1 MIKTL
6 INLIKRLLKNKMKGY
21 YEGSKKSID
30 YPEGSMSDA
39 IIRAY
44 KKYPNNTALEYY
56 GTIFT
61 YKDFVNLVKKVAR
74 SLKAYGIEKDDRV
87 TICMPNTPE
96 GLAMV
101 YATNMVGG
109 VANMLHPLSSE
120 KEIEYSL
127 NLTKSKF
134 ILTID
139 ISLEK
144 VLTIKD
150 NTKVKNIIVA
160 TAAESMQPLMSK
172 LYWLKAGRKVKYP
185 VDEHVIK
192 WSKFLSVGVRYDDEI
207 NEPRQSTD
215 PAVILYSGGTTG
227 VPKGIVL
234 SNLSFNAL
242 ALQCHE
248 MIRQSVPGASVLTI
262 MPLFHGFGLGV
273 CIHTPLSLGMSSIL
287 LPTFN
292 GKKFGQLIKKYQ
304 PTFIAGVPT
313 LYEALLK
320 AHLGKN
326 VLKCVKSAIC
336 GGDTLTEKLQRE
348 VNDYLQEHGST
359 AKIRQG
365 YGLTE
370 GTGACCLTPEDCI
383 HEDCIGEPLP
393 DMNFK
398 IIRVGTY
405 EEADE
410 LEEGE
415 ICINGPTV
423 MLGYYD
429 NKEETESTLIEHEDG
444 KKWLHTGDIGY
455 KDEQGLI
462 FFKGRL
468 KRMIISSGYNIY
480 PVQIEKIINT
490 HPAVKTSAVVGVP
503 HPYKGQI
510 ARAYVVLK
518 EGVEKQYRIEK
529 EIMELCRKNISKF
542 ALPKSIEFR
551 ESLPTTKLGKIAFKE
566 LENDSV
572 SKYKKNKN

>member
-6 INLIKRLLKNKMKGY
+6 VNLIKRILKNKMKGY

-30 YPEGSMSDA
+30 YPDGSMYDA
-39 IIRAY
+39 IMRTY
-44 KKYPNNTALEYY
+44 RKHPNNTAIEYY

-61 YKDFVNLVKKVAR
+61 YKDFVNLVNKVAR
-74 SLKAYGIEKDDRV
+74 SLKAYGIEKDDKV

-109 VANMLHPLSSE
+109 IANMVHPLSSE

-127 NLTKSKF
+127 KLTKSKF

-139 ISLEK
+139 IALDK

-150 NTKVKNIIVA
+150 NTKVKNVIVA
-160 TAAESMQPLMSK
+160 SPSESMQPLMSR

-185 VDEHVIK
+185 LDEKVVK
-192 WSKFLSVGVRYDDEI
+192 WNKFIASGSRYDDEI
-207 NEPRQSTD
+207 IEPRKDID

-262 MPLFHGFGLGV
+262 MPIFHGFGLGV

-292 GKKFGQLIKKYQ
+292 GKKFGKLIKKYQ
-304 PTFIAGVPT
+304 PTFISGVPT

-320 AHLGKN
+320 SHLGKN
-326 VLKCVKSAIC
+326 DLKCVKSAIC
-336 GGDTLTEKLQRE
+336 GGDTLSEKLQRE
-348 VNDYLQEHGST
+348 VNQYLEEHGST

-383 HEDCIGEPLP
+383 QEDCIGEPLP
-393 DMNFK
+393 DMDFK
-398 IIRVGTY
+398 IIRIGTY
-405 EEADE
+405 EEAKE
-410 LEEGE
+410 YEEGE

-429 NKEETESTLIEHEDG
+429 NEEETNSTLIEHEDG

-455 KDEQGLI
+455 KDEEGLI
-462 FFKGRL
+462 FFKGRI

-480 PVQIEKIINT
+480 PVQIEKIINA
-490 HPAVKTSAVVGVP
+490 HPSVKTSAVVGIP

-510 ARAYVVLK
+510 VKAYVVLK
-518 EGVEKQYRIEK
+518 DEEEKHSKVEK
-529 EIMELCRKNISKF
+529 EIMALCKKSISRY

-551 ESLPTTKLGKIAFKE
+551 KSLPQTKLGKIAFKE
-566 LENDSV
+566 LEDDNA
-572 SKYKKNKN
+572 SKSEKKRK